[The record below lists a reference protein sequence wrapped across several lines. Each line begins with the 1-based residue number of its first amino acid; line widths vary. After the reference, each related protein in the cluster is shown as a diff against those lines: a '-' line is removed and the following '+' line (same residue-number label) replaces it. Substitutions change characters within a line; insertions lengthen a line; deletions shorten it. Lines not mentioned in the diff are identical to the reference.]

1 MACLLRM
8 CHVQPTTPKARGKL
22 AGSLGRQSTYAVLT
36 FIVWIIVFPK
46 EATVGAEMLIE
57 IGLSGLGFARIG
69 KQYHAVP
76 IC

>member
-1 MACLLRM
+1 MFS
-8 CHVQPTTPKARGKL
+8 QPHQKQE
-22 AGSLGRQSTYAVLT
+22 GSWQVHWEDRAYAVLT
-36 FIVWIIVFPK
+36 FIVLIIVFPK
-46 EATVGAEMLIE
+46 EAAVGAEMLIE